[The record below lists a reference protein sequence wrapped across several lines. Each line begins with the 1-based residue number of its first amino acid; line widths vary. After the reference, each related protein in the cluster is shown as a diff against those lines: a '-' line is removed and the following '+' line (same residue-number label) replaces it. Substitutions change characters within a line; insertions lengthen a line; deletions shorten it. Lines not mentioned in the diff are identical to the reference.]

1 MLWGGGLFAG
11 CNGLT
16 VYSSA
21 LPADLGPVS
30 QEHAETRP
38 SPHRLC
44 YVPDAAPA
52 DSGNGLSADGTPAL
66 RIRMI
71 ST

>member
-1 MLWGGGLFAG
+1 MWGEGGLFAG

-30 QEHAETRP
+30 QEHAETCP

-44 YVPDAAPA
+44 YVPDA
-52 DSGNGLSADGTPAL
+52 GRL
-66 RIRMI
+66 R
-71 ST
+71 